1 MSSSKGHITKAESI
15 KIGNEIDLG
24 KRMKKRKN
32 IGFRGIIEENSN
44 MINAVNNTETVS
56 ILWEK
61 Y

>member
-1 MSSSKGHITKAESI
+1 MNSSKGHITKAESI
-15 KIGNEIDLG
+15 KIGNEIDVG

>member
-1 MSSSKGHITKAESI
+1 MNSSKGHITKAESI

-56 ILWEK
+56 ILCEK

>member
-1 MSSSKGHITKAESI
+1 MNSSKGLITKAESI

>member
-1 MSSSKGHITKAESI
+1 MNSSKGHITKAESI

-24 KRMKKRKN
+24 KRMRKRKN
-32 IGFRGIIEENSN
+32 IEFRGIIEENSN
-44 MINAVNNTETVS
+44 MINSMNNTEIVS

>member
-1 MSSSKGHITKAESI
+1 MNSSKGHITKAESI

-24 KRMKKRKN
+24 KRMRKRKN
-32 IGFRGIIEENSN
+32 IEFCGIIEENSN
-44 MINAVNNTETVS
+44 MINSMNNTEIVS

>member
-1 MSSSKGHITKAESI
+1 MNSSKGHITKAESI